1 MKLVAD
7 QDLAIGMFDLFEMKE
22 DGTVEELVG
31 VRAADDAE
39 GWVEQARLNEDGSG
53 YVIDK
58 EREEIVIDRRE
69 GLKLSWKLRDQ
80 VFDIREVGE
89 MPFIRRG
96 GANMPW
102 LNCYRGI
109 ITKMVRAVSKKLK
122 SKWTREEAVV
132 VKGKPCGVPL
142 SEIFYLSEL
151 APGVDPRD

>member
-1 MKLVAD
+1 MKLVAG
-7 QDLAIGMFDLFEMKE
+7 QDLAIGMFDLFEMRA
-22 DGTVEELVG
+22 DGTVEELG
-31 VRAADDAE
+31 DVRAADDVE
-39 GWVEQARLNEDGSG
+39 GWVEQARWDEGGALVINEEKD
-53 YVIDK
+53 
-58 EREEIVIDRRE
+58 EIEVNRRE